1 MAIYQVTEL
10 GFQPIE
16 ATNFADAGFK
26 EREHLQQLLN
36 QQIDVIAPDTLVI
49 SQEFG
54 SWEDS
59 RRRIDL
65 LGIDRDANLVV
76 IELKRTEDGGHMD
89 LQAIRYAAMVSTM
102 TFDVA
107 VEVFERH
114 LNTLE
119 NALENE
125 DDARKCLLEFLDWEE
140 ADEDRFA
147 QDVRIVLAS
156 AEFSKEITT
165 SVLWLNERGL
175 DIRCIRLRPYRDGDK
190 LLLDIQQVIPLPEAE
205 EYQIKIRDKAR
216 LEQVSRTQSRDLTKY
231 DVTIGDEFFDHLPK
245 RWAIF
250 HVIRHLCDS
259 GVDPEEIC
267 SVITWKSNM
276 MRVVEGTLDSVEF
289 EKKLAEQLVSEGNK
303 PRTWRY
309 FISDDELI
317 HTNGRTY
324 AVIKSWGTRTAEAID
339 LLQEKFPE
347 HRITYRESTG

>member
-1 MAIYQVTEL
+1 MAIYQVTEK

-16 ATNFADAGFK
+16 VTNFADAGFK
-26 EREHLQQLLN
+26 EREHLQQLLK

-49 SQEFG
+49 SEEFG

-65 LGIDRDANLVV
+65 LGIDKDANLVV

-102 TFDVA
+102 TFDGA
-107 VEVFERH
+107 VDVFERH
-114 LNTLE
+114 LNTLGKE
-119 NALENE
+119 DNARE
-125 DDARKCLLEFLDWEE
+125 RLLEFLDWEE

-147 QDVRIVLAS
+147 QEVRIVLAA

-175 DIRCIRLRPYRDGDK
+175 DIRCIRLRPYRDNDK

-205 EYQIKIRDKAR
+205 EYQIRIRDKAR
-216 LEQVSRTQSRDLTKY
+216 LERVSRTQSRDLTKY
-231 DVTIGDEFFDHLPK
+231 DVTIGEESFSHLPK
-245 RWAIF
+245 RRAIF

-259 GVDPEEIC
+259 GVDPEEIRA
-267 SVITWKSNM
+267 VITWKSNM
-276 MRVVEGTLDSVEF
+276 MRVVEGNLDSVEF

-303 PRTWRY
+303 PETRRY
-309 FISDDELI
+309 FIGDDELI
-317 HTNGRTY
+317 HTNGKTY
-324 AVIKSWGTRTAEAID
+324 AVTKMWGTRTAEAID
-339 LLQEKFPE
+339 LLLEKFAE
-347 HRITYRESTG
+347 HRITYRESTA

>member
-1 MAIYQVTEL
+1 MAIYQVTEK

-16 ATNFADAGFK
+16 VTNFADAGFR
-26 EREHLQQLLN
+26 EREHLQQLLK

-49 SQEFG
+49 SEEFG

-65 LGIDRDANLVV
+65 LGVDKDANLVV
-76 IELKRTEDGGHMD
+76 IELKRTEDGGHME

-102 TFDVA
+102 TFDSA
-107 VEVFERH
+107 VDVFERY
-114 LNTLE
+114 LNTLGK
-119 NALENE
+119 E
-125 DDARKCLLEFLDWEE
+125 DDARERLLEFLDWEE

-147 QDVRIVLAS
+147 QEVRIVLAA

-205 EYQIKIRDKAR
+205 EYQIRIRDKAR
-216 LEQVSRTQSRDLTKY
+216 LERVSRTQSRDLTKY
-231 DVTIGDEFFDHLPK
+231 DLTIGDESFSHLPK
-245 RWAIF
+245 RRAIF

-259 GVDPEEIC
+259 GIDPEEIRA
-267 SVITWKSNM
+267 VITWKSNM
-276 MRVVEGTLDSVEF
+276 MRVVEGNLDSVEY

-303 PRTWRY
+303 PETRRY
-309 FISDDELI
+309 FIGDDELI
-317 HTNGRTY
+317 HANEKTY
-324 AVIKSWGTRTAEAID
+324 AVTKMWGTRTAEAID
-339 LLQEKFPE
+339 LLLEQFSE
-347 HRITYRESTG
+347 HGISYRESTA